1 MVDIPLDFSFLPT
14 ISYDTNGNMLVNG
27 VPVPNTPPVILDN
40 NTLTNAAGVPYVP
53 SGNETDFDIDISDA
67 KAILDSPFA
76 QTSVFNDPDLDGFED
91 TTGTPNLFEDLL
103 LQGAATRI
111 GLNEQENTTSNNT
124 DNLDSETDTDNLDS
138 GAGTDL
144 TPTVYTDVIDFIG
157 AGKPLSGETL
167 GGRVISNAQK
177 NPDGTFSF
185 SLSDG
190 ALVTYDSL
198 GNIVA
203 SPGLETFQYDGTG
216 PFFIRDDID
225 LYDATSPTFGNTSIE
240 DIVDFLDSQGLGS
253 VGQNFKNQLGS
264 FANAQQIEDS
274 FFNQD
279 MQKRRDFRNLLRD
292 FDLSGYLNSEDYQNY
307 LAARNKAVA
316 SANNNTTTNT
326 GPDYK
331 NLFEDLSLQYQDLL
345 NRQNQPSSQTGF
357 ENNRLD
363 YFNNKD
369 NMSGLMGLINSMF
382 RQPSYNYG
390 GGMGYGN
397 PFFSGYGYGYGMN
410 PYAGGIGSFY
420 GNMGS
425 GFSPSMYGSPFFGGY
440 GGFNYNQLPYN
451 PYSTLYNQ
459 YTSPGFTGDMYT
471 TDYQNYLNTPFEGQ
485 KYSQDY
491 QDYLSTNNPTMYD
504 NIFGTM

>member
-425 GFSPSMYGSPFFGGY
+425 GFSPSMYGSPFF
-440 GGFNYNQLPYN
+440 
-451 PYSTLYNQ
+451 
-459 YTSPGFTGDMYT
+459 
-471 TDYQNYLNTPFEGQ
+471 
-485 KYSQDY
+485 
-491 QDYLSTNNPTMYD
+491 
-504 NIFGTM
+504 